1 MTKKSMNKLLSVV
14 LALAIC
20 FTTVFG
26 CLITAGAADTN
37 CCAKWSVGSASKDLD
52 KATIYLAFTAVDEVA
67 AEGFSAIK
75 FALDSH
81 ADLSLQSI
89 KAVATA
95 DGFAS
100 TALVD
105 GSAVDVN
112 DLAFEISS
120 DKKGVIVESQNSEA
134 YSTVVLEFTYGFVGG
149 TAEQGATYDVSVKE
163 IELGG
168 DFAIHEC
175 DTVATGSIKAS
186 CDHVIAVKG
195 DPINTDTINGYTVYE
210 NSYCTLC
217 GEKFGYQLVPSTEP
231 MNGTTIAWSAEGAY
245 DDDLI
250 DDADGEQDGSAEHP
264 IIINSVE
271 ELYYLATMAGIDATE
286 DKYFKLADGIDNVVL
301 QSEKAALDIMDL
313 KTAAEVNTYFTE
325 NGGYKWDSTVSQNVS
340 EGRAATFAF
349 AGNFDGNGATFYG
362 LYDTLSDGNND
373 AAGLFPY
380 VYVVDNDLKDTLLND
395 TSKINTS
402 AAISAKTITISNINL
417 KNSHLTG
424 TFGMGFIIGKSI
436 ARANEHYDW
445 AANIKNCSVVNNYM
459 YANTGP
465 ANSVRLNGLIV
476 GRLDSYMKYGSTWAG
491 RATVNLNNCLVYGN
505 SNATLQTDFAHGIS
519 VVGISHRGGTV
530 KNSIILGTTPY
541 LPNGAG
547 ENDINNGFA
556 ANRSTRSLYSN
567 VYTDAPLSMKW
578 QTKVE
583 KVDGVNVATAWTT
596 INYGV
601 DGTAAAVMFS
611 ITDDSVLGVNAV
623 NNCSN
628 LDWGTTWSYGAD
640 GEYPSIASTGRSV
653 IGWDN
658 TKDTN
663 LTDEKHSYS
672 TQDGSIDNPIIID
685 SVAELYYLTRA
696 GVAATANKHFKVADG
711 IDTMVLQN
719 AKYIQSIIDLED
731 AAQVKSYFSDA
742 SKISSPYQW
751 YQTSW
756 NSDPFAGYF
765 DGNGVEI
772 YGLCSNYASTAVAG
786 LFPIVDTGATI
797 KNLTLTNSYLN
808 HTTKDNF
815 DFGGLIGRCFNGG
828 SDTSG
833 SGLVV
838 VENVA
843 VINNYIFK
851 AANEHT
857 RAGIISGKCGNDTI
871 LIKNCLVYG
880 NDAKYSID
888 STTYDM
894 TLRADIH
901 NNLTAPQDYV
911 DANPDYVYK
920 NATYG
925 WCYKA
930 MVIDTIALDCLPY
943 GAYHNGTGWA
953 LPFCF
958 ENVYTN
964 SELVASAN
972 ASEGTVEKWAK
983 YVTVITTDDLS
994 SAAAQKTAMPDLKW
1008 GTDWYANMGGYP
1020 TLTALD
1026 ETRVATTSNGAFGL
1040 VAYNTTYKNDGSF
1053 DFNFY
1058 AEGQEGY
1065 DYVLYVGKTDNS
1077 GYTSFLK
1084 LEANDVTNP
1093 EIIAELGE
1101 NAKVFSIGNLS
1112 SRDIN
1117 TIWVPTI
1124 VATNGAVTEWGK
1136 SHQIALAQYAE
1147 SVLNGE
1153 AIYADGTE
1161 ESIKIADKKVAAAL
1175 LNYADAATNA
1185 LYAED
1190 DVPTQKTKIVY
1201 YNGSGK
1207 GVEPTKGSGDSVNDP
1222 IIIETPENLLWILKE
1237 GKATTQKYYKVADN
1251 IKAFVL
1257 QPQYAVDS
1265 AGGIDELMSL
1275 DEQGTMRW
1283 FDDPN
1288 KTVTY
1293 KDDGGYGA
1301 ASNTR
1306 VVNVNGKD
1314 VTWTNWD
1321 ITTNSSSTPF
1331 MGHFDGNGVSIYGFY
1346 KNGGN
1351 PSLFGVLKGATIK
1364 NLNVKSSYI
1373 RGYSGGIIADAS
1385 TGGSS
1390 YTNTIENCVIQNCC
1404 TISYRQSGKT
1414 DMTVVN
1420 TTVYN
1425 SMGAVVGSATSN
1437 LMTISNC
1444 LVSDMIAY
1452 NFGFDR
1458 TDGATSVAGQTVKDT
1473 YYYDTQGNINTAGWA
1488 VEGNTL
1494 AWLGQAP
1501 NSTNKYSNSIVLSV
1515 EPYSSTKQNYQNGTV
1530 RDDAFSNVYTDQI
1543 SVNISWPNADSSKDP
1558 FVLSYAENKVKQIT
1572 DLESLKGANA
1582 ATTLALDWESGWMIN
1597 NNAYPTPVQSGYIAN
1612 EGKTLYWDGK
1622 KNSDTV
1628 LDDEWHSYSTQN
1640 GTAENPIIIDSAEE
1654 LAYLA
1659 SAGPTVSQ
1667 FYNAEGTTYD
1677 TIFTGPKHFRIADG
1691 ISKIVLQS
1699 SNYSEILELQ
1709 DLEETRKYFAGETGV
1724 TGFVTWAGTGGW
1736 AAIDATTHDS
1746 FCGVFDGNGV
1756 EIYGIYMNGTGYGG
1770 LFGDMDGESAVKNV
1784 TVKNSYIHVS
1794 TAGGDHRAA
1803 AIVSHCDK
1811 AIAKQTGDTTKTTV
1825 DDGDFAIET
1834 ITIENCKVENCH
1846 IGTPDLTER
1855 SGGATNCALLAAN
1868 LTESKLSVN
1877 NCIVSNSEAY
1887 YDNDD
1892 TNVKAGLIGAVYG
1905 NSASSYSLK
1914 NSIILGVSAGSN
1926 RFTIP
1931 TNYNACFSNVYTDQA
1946 TSYST
1951 VTTVDNVNELKG
1963 SKAADIVSALNAAND
1978 KEVWYVGT
1986 VGDYPGFSKASAL
1999 PSAYKAEYDAL
2010 VPDKFNVS
2018 PTGGTE
2024 NFGFYANSVNL
2035 RANPYLT
2042 FIFNF
2047 GEDYKTNRDDITV
2060 TFTYT
2065 VGGDPKTKTVSVPA
2079 YEEGKDLKA
2088 DGWSNLA
2095 KSKKHTYQFTDLPIQ
2110 GLVNGVSVV
2119 INYGDESVDCGTY
2132 SAKGAANAFT
2142 NANKKTP
2149 CSYYEVCAEAMKAL
2163 VYYSQALTS
2172 RYGN

>member
-67 AEGFSAIK
+67 ADGFSAIK

-112 DLAFEISS
+112 DLDFEISS
-120 DKKGVIVESQNSEA
+120 DKKGVIVESQNSKA

-149 TAEQGATYDVSVKE
+149 TAEQGATYDISVKE

-175 DTVATGSIKAS
+175 DTVATGSIKAT
-186 CDHVIAVKG
+186 CDHVIAVMG

-250 DDADGEQDGSAEHP
+250 DDVDGEQLGTAESP

-271 ELYYLATMAGIDATE
+271 ELYYLATMAGIDATA

-301 QSEKAALDIMDL
+301 QSEKVALDIMNL
-313 KTAAEVNTYFTE
+313 KTAAEVNTYFAE

-340 EGRAATFAF
+340 DGKAATFAF

-362 LYDTLSDGNND
+362 LYDTLSDSTND
-373 AAGLFPY
+373 SAGLFPY

-395 TSKINTS
+395 TTKINTS

-459 YANTGP
+459 YSNTGP
-465 ANSVRLNGLIV
+465 SNSVRFNGLIV
-476 GRLDSYMKYGSTWAG
+476 GRLDSYMKYGSTLAG
-491 RATVNLNNCLVYGN
+491 RAAVNLNNCLVYGN
-505 SNATLQTDFAHGIS
+505 SNATVQTDFAHGIS

-547 ENDINNGFA
+547 ENDIYNGFA

-611 ITDDSVLGVNAV
+611 ITDDSVLGINAV

-731 AAQVKSYFSDA
+731 AAQVKAYFSDT
-742 SKISSPYQW
+742 SKIPSPYQW

-815 DFGGLIGRCFNGG
+815 DFGGLISRCFSGG
-828 SDTSG
+828 SDTNG

-851 AANEHT
+851 AADSHT
-857 RAGIISGKCGNDTI
+857 RAGIISGNCGNDSI

-888 STTYDM
+888 GTTKSYDM
-894 TLRADIH
+894 TLRANMH
-901 NNLTAPQDYV
+901 NQVPAPQDYV
-911 DANPDYVYK
+911 DANPDYVY
-920 NATYG
+920 NNTTYG

-943 GAYHNGTGWA
+943 GTYHNGTGWA

-994 SAAAQKTAMPDLKW
+994 SAAAQKTAMQNLKW
-1008 GTDWYANMGGYP
+1008 GTEWYANQNGYP
-1020 TLTALD
+1020 TLVALD
-1026 ETRVATTSNGAFGL
+1026 ETSVATTSNGAFGL
-1040 VAYNTTYKNDGSF
+1040 VAYNTSYKDDGSF

-1058 AEGQEGY
+1058 VEGQEGY

-1136 SHQIALAQYAE
+1136 SHQLALAQYAE

-1153 AIYADGTE
+1153 AMYADGTE

-1185 LYAED
+1185 LYAEN
-1190 DVPTQKTKIVY
+1190 DVVNKSKTEY
-1201 YNGSGK
+1201 WSGDA
-1207 GVEPTKGSGDSVNDP
+1207 GTETISTLADSNDGSGDGSSWDQA
-1222 IIIETPENLLWILKE
+1222 IIIDNAEELFFLCRKSTWNQ
-1237 GKATTQKYYKVADN
+1237 TQRRYYKVADD
-1251 IKAFVL
+1251 IKSFVL
-1257 QPQYAVDS
+1257 QDKDVVD
-1265 AGGIDELMSL
+1265 ANYLMSL
-1275 DEQGTMRW
+1275 TDAEEI
-1283 FDDPN
+1283 
-1288 KTVTY
+1288 KTYLAGLDTERLVWS
-1293 KDDGGYGA
+1293 KSNGSFGG
-1301 ASNTR
+1301 N
-1306 VVNVNGKD
+1306 
-1314 VTWTNWD
+1314 
-1321 ITTNSSSTPF
+1321 
-1331 MGHFDGNGVSIYGFY
+1331 FDGNGATIYGMY
-1346 KNGGN
+1346 CEDNSG
-1351 PSLFGVLKGATIK
+1351 LFGGISCGIKDENNYYERITAKTVDGKVQLTTTRYYTDDIGTVIK
-1364 NLNVKSSYI
+1364 NVNVKNAYMTTGW
-1373 RGYSGGIIADAS
+1373 RLGGIVA
-1385 TGGSS
+1385 
-1390 YTNTIENCVIQNCC
+1390 YTNGSGYAADISGVINIDNCVVAN
-1404 TISYRQSGKT
+1404 SYFTNT
-1414 DMTVVN
+1414 DTN
-1420 TTVYN
+1420 IYN
-1425 SMGAVVGSATSN
+1425 KGIFVGAMGAVDLYDITDCMAYGNVAY
-1437 LMTISNC
+1437 MTTN
-1444 LVSDMIAY
+1444 
-1452 NFGFDR
+1452 G
-1458 TDGATSVAGQTVKDT
+1458 TDYANKTLYVAG
-1473 YYYDTQGNINTAGWA
+1473 TACDRW
-1488 VEGNTL
+1488 
-1494 AWLGQAP
+1494 
-1501 NSTNKYSNSIVLSV
+1501 Y
-1515 EPYSSTKQNYQNGTV
+1515 
-1530 RDDAFSNVYTDQI
+1530 
-1543 SVNISWPNADSSKDP
+1543 PNADHTLSYKDPANNDYNITSTRNVNKVNNCVLIDCMPHNGSFGWATSSTSSMNYVYCNLPEAKLAHATSKD
-1558 FVLSYAENKVKQIT
+1558 FKHTDEDVAIIEDTT
-1572 DLESLKGANA
+1572 DLLGFA
-1582 ATTLALDWESGWMIN
+1582 AKTTAPALDWESGWMIN
-1597 NNAYPTPVQSGYIAN
+1597 NNAYPTPVQSGYTATGS
-1612 EGKTLYWDGK
+1612 GKTIYWDG
-1622 KNSDTV
+1622 NRT
-1628 LDDEWHSYSTQN
+1628 EPTEGE
-1640 GTAENPIIIDSAEE
+1640 GTEENPIIINTASE
-1654 LAYLA
+1654 LAYVAYQGLDYTTNGA
-1659 SAGPTVSQ
+1659 DNNYSQ
-1667 FYNAEGTTYD
+1667 KYF
-1677 TIFTGPKHFRIADG
+1677 KIADG
-1691 ISKIVLQS
+1691 IDKIILQPS
-1699 SNYSEILELQ
+1699 VYASEIMACDSVTKVKDFFTDPLNTGLLQ
-1709 DLEETRKYFAGETGV
+1709 WTDKAYQGWNSGYF
-1724 TGFVTWAGTGGW
+1724 GG
-1736 AAIDATTHDS
+1736 H
-1746 FCGVFDGNGV
+1746 FNGNGV
-1756 EIYGIYMNGTGYGG
+1756 EIYGMYANAASKYLSLFPNVDGGATIENTSIINAYMKSTNTDTQGY
-1770 LFGDMDGESAVKNV
+1770 
-1784 TVKNSYIHVS
+1784 
-1794 TAGGDHRAA
+1794 RAA
-1803 AIVSHCDK
+1803 AFVANVGQST
-1811 AIAKQTGDTTKTTV
+1811 TGTGSDDWTV
-1825 DDGDFAIET
+1825 T
-1834 ITIENCKVENCH
+1834 INNCKVANSYFSAPQNTATDA
-1846 IGTPDLTER
+1846 GVLVAA
-1855 SGGATNCALLAAN
+1855 GGGSNFAV
-1868 LTESKLSVN
+1868 S
-1877 NCIVSNSEAY
+1877 NCIVYGSEAY
-1887 YDNDD
+1887 YNNKVAETEGKLFGDFR
-1892 TNVKAGLIGAVYG
+1892 TV
-1905 NSASSYSLK
+1905 SSSSLS
-1914 NSIILGVSAGSN
+1914 NSIILDVSP
-1926 RFTIP
+1926 TIGGDNC
-1931 TNYNACFSNVYTDQA
+1931 TDAFFSNVYTDQA

-1951 VTTVDNVNELKG
+1951 VTTVDNVDELKG

-1986 VGDYPGFSKASAL
+1986 VGDYPGFSKADAL
-1999 PSAYKAEYDAL
+1999 PGAYRAEYDAL
-2010 VPDKFNVS
+2010 VPDQFNVS

-2042 FIFNF
+2042 FIFKF

-2065 VGGDPKTKTVSVPA
+2065 VGGDQKTKTVSVPA

-2095 KSKKHTYQFTDLPIQ
+2095 NSKKHTYQFTDLPIQ

-2163 VYYSQALTS
+2163 VYYSQALTA